1 MVIIAKLVA
10 FFLFSDALVELDAEF
25 EGLTQ
30 ISMGGP
36 KVWIKLQGLLK
47 LGYCFGIATS
57 DNVAVP
63 QVRVDD
69 HRKRIKIDRT
79 PQLSYCALKFTER
92 RENGIAK
99 GIVRERVIGI
109 LGDRLVEVV
118 DCFREILRSAFPDE
132 VTAS

>member
-10 FFLFSDALVELDAEF
+10 FFVFSDALVELAAEF
-25 EGLTQ
+25 EGLAQ

-57 DNVAVP
+57 DNVAVS

-79 PQLSYCALKFTER
+79 PQLSYCKIKFTER
-92 RENGIAK
+92 RENGVAK
-99 GIVRERVIGI
+99 GIVRECIIGI
-109 LGDRLVEVV
+109 QFDRALK
-118 DCFREILRSAFPDE
+118 FALRL
-132 VTAS
+132 TKIQLTK